1 MVKMFDINR
10 LLLWIRDRVIMY
22 NMFVFIRKWVSND
35 CLDLILF

>member
-1 MVKMFDINR
+1 MVKTFDINR

-22 NMFVFIRKWVSND
+22 NMFVFIRKWVNND

>member
-22 NMFVFIRKWVSND
+22 NMFVFIRKWVNND